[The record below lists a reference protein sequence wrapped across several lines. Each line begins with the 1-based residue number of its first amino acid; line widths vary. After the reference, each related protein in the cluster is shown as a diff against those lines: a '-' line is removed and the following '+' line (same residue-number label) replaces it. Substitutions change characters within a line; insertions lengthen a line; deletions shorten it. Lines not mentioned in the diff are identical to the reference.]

1 MSFPAY
7 RDIDLAA
14 TPLKWGYYIPG
25 LIEQH
30 RPDIELIEI
39 HLDLSR
45 VGNQLGHLKL
55 SHPDTDYSWL
65 PVRIEHAMRANKKVG
80 LLFEDEWLTEC
91 NSQFSDIVNHYQ
103 DHSVYCL
110 TQHDRKRIDI
120 HYRGTH
126 GLQGKILEL
135 PWVILNECLMYNNAK
150 QHRVPTVISRGS
162 RVYNNQNTFLTLTG
176 RYEPFRKRM
185 LEKLIDHGLDRYGLL
200 TIQNTPGNKCAYDLD
215 DRVAVEPYYPYRDQP
230 IKTHAKMAAQFE
242 QNDHW
247 ISCNTRNFLHI
258 EQTYLHYPLAI
269 IPETYFYNYFSTEKS
284 VWPILLGKLFLIFGS
299 AGCMKYIQ
307 RFYDIDMSEYLDLE
321 FDRMNIYDDQDIDR
335 KLDLM
340 LDCNREFIL
349 NAQSFHDQNYQHLQA
364 ARNTLGPNLY
374 RFVQEQ
380 VAQIQ

>member
-7 RDIDLAA
+7 RDIDLAN
-14 TPLKWGYYIPG
+14 TPLKWGYYVPG
-25 LIEQH
+25 LIQQY

-39 HLDLSR
+39 HLDLTR
-45 VGNQLGHLKL
+45 VGNQHGHLEI

-65 PVRIEHAMRANKKVG
+65 PTKIEHALNANQKVG
-80 LLFEDEWLTEC
+80 LLFEDEWLAER
-91 NSQFSDIVNHYQ
+91 NDQFTSIVNHYQ
-103 DHSVYCL
+103 DQSVYCL
-110 TQHDRKRIDI
+110 TQHDQARIQM

-185 LEKLIDHGLDRYGLL
+185 LEKLIDHGLDRSGLL

-215 DRVAVEPYYPYRDQP
+215 DRVAVEPYYPYGDQP
-230 IKTHAKMAAQFE
+230 VKSHAKMAAQFK
-242 QNDHW
+242 QNNHW
-247 ISCNTRNFLHI
+247 ISCNTQNFLHI
-258 EQTYLHYPLAI
+258 EQTYLHYPLVV
-269 IPETYFYNYFSTEKS
+269 IPETCPYDYFATEKS

-307 RFYDIDMSEYLDLE
+307 RFYDIDMSEHLDLE
-321 FDRMNIYDDQDIDR
+321 FDSIHLKTDQDLDH

-340 LDCNREFIL
+340 LSRNREFIL
-349 NAQSFHDQNYQHLQA
+349 NSHQFHDQNYQPLQA
-364 ARNTLGPNLY
+364 ARNTLGSNLY
-374 RFVQEQ
+374 RFVLEQ
-380 VAQIQ
+380 VALIQ